1 MGWCGGMAW
10 WEGGRERGQGSA
22 MEWTEH
28 VCVCMCVCAICVCW
42 GGGVLFQQSPLK
54 HEPFTCVL
62 THVST
67 YMCTIAQ
74 LISKDHKS
82 CACMCVCACVHFQAC
97 KCTEFRHTGLHG
109 CAVCRLRVHTSAVRW
124 LKQNILFPN
133 VCAMATWHHEDNVS
147 FFGVQMKMQDFGGT
161 INSRCTV
168 FGTQLFV

>member
-10 WEGGRERGQGSA
+10 WEGGRERGQGRA

-82 CACMCVCACVHFQAC
+82 CACLCVCVHFQAC
-97 KCTEFRHTGLHG
+97 KCTEFRHTGFTWMCSVPPA
-109 CAVCRLRVHTSAVRW
+109 CAHICSPLAETEHSVPKRVRDGY
-124 LKQNILFPN
+124 
-133 VCAMATWHHEDNVS
+133 MAP
-147 FFGVQMKMQDFGGT
+147 
-161 INSRCTV
+161 
-168 FGTQLFV
+168 